1 MGEEEPRVADQG
13 KGTPGRGGGV
23 GPAGAL
29 TGLADADL
37 RTLRAMD
44 DPELIAAV
52 DRVLSVP
59 GEFQQVWNS
68 DSEDDLAPE
77 GPGEGTFSAQ
87 LAESTRSWASRE

>member
-1 MGEEEPRVADQG
+1 MADQG
-13 KGTPGRGGGV
+13 KGAPGRAGGV
-23 GPAGAL
+23 GPTGAL

-59 GEFQQVWNS
+59 DEFQQVWNGEG
-68 DSEDDLAPE
+68 EDDLAPE
-77 GPGEGTFSAQ
+77 DPGEDAFSAQ
-87 LAESTRSWASRE
+87 PAESTRSWVSRE